1 MSGVVFPAILAL
13 TLLAGLVAAIAWGPV
28 QREQRLSRQL
38 TEVHDAYGVAT
49 EADLITGGRAAALM
63 GVAALIGRLFTHTGI
78 LSPKAIANLE
88 ATLASAGLRG
98 GRALPIFVGCKA
110 LLLAGLPL
118 LMLTLESHLG
128 LATIWNRAL
137 LAFAG
142 VAGLMLPDMMLRS
155 IRKRY
160 LASLERAMP
169 DALDLLVLC
178 AEAGLALE
186 AGMARVAEEIRVSSM
201 PCSIELS
208 LTHNELRILADRR
221 TALINLGKRTGLVSL
236 QRLAGTLAQ
245 ALQYGTPLGQALR
258 SLAGELRSEALTRF
272 EGRAAKL
279 PVLMTLPMIMFILP
293 CVFLIVAGP
302 AVLAI
307 MDTMHHR

>member
-1 MSGVVFPAILAL
+1 MSSAVFPAILAL
-13 TLLAGLVAAIAWGPV
+13 VLLAGLVAAIAWGPMR
-28 QREQRLSRQL
+28 REQRLSRQL
-38 TEVHDAYGVAT
+38 TEVHDAYAMANSPGM
-49 EADLITGGRAAALM
+49 IGGRATAVLGMAA
-63 GVAALIGRLFTHTGI
+63 VIGRLFTQTGI

-88 ATLASAGLRG
+88 TTLASAGMRG

-110 LLLAGLPL
+110 LLLICLPL
-118 LMLTLESHLG
+118 LALYVEAHFHLAML
-128 LATIWNRAL
+128 WNRAI
-137 LAFAG
+137 LAFAAI
-142 VAGLMLPDMMLRS
+142 AGLMLPDMVLRS

-186 AGMARVAEEIRVSSM
+186 AGMARVAQEIRISSM

-208 LTHNELRILADRR
+208 LTHNELRILGDRR
-221 TALINLGKRTGLVSL
+221 AALINLGKRTGLVSL

-258 SLAGELRSEALTRF
+258 ALAAELRSEALTRY

-307 MDTMHHR
+307 MDTLHNR